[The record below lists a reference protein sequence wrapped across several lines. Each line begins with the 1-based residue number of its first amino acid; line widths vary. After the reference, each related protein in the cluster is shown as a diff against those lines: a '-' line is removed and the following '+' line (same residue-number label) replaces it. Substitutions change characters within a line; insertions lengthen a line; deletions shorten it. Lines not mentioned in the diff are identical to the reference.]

1 MIIAFEI
8 PENPDFLQLLKELKE
23 IRLQMS
29 AYKYAIKLFVA
40 SKSMQKRNYTLM
52 HYTNEMS
59 RLRGL
64 QKINRKIIK
73 EYYEIR

>member
-1 MIIAFEI
+1 MTIIFEI

-29 AYKYAIKLFVA
+29 AYKYAVKLFIR

-52 HYTNEMS
+52 HYTNELT

-73 EYYEIR
+73 EYYEVR

>member
-29 AYKYAIKLFVA
+29 AYKYAIKLFIA

-52 HYTNEMS
+52 YYTSEMS